1 METTNGGIVFKV
13 VPFPIHR
20 GGRDCYSIVG
30 CWSGGRW
37 APSRDL
43 QQIHV
48 FKRGHKTVSGIWDV
62 LGVESSTSVSMDA
75 ILIAARK
82 EGSATIDPG
91 DIIIFGSEST
101 YTEVDILEADLL
113 KPTRCLAVELGPTKL
128 HAIIE
133 AKDGRCERLVV
144 FHSRVDTITPIANH
158 IVYWRGKPF
167 NIKLRANWLISDFE
181 HLEMYFIETQVSVI
195 RLLKILSPTRDFVLN
210 VGQEMSG
217 VPLRSGKGRKRPRSV
232 YENFEPLMSTLAGSL
247 KVRLHPAKPSQ
258 ITFGL
263 QPTKPLEL
271 LMEVFSAAESK
282 QPSRIREV
290 LAEYVTS
297 LDEILEDVRKIAA
310 TAKKYGKFKIT
321 AGVRETLIEKHTEDV
336 ILSAIADLSETT
348 TEVEGLLYAH
358 DSHRYWFRL
367 LTEDSHDWT
376 IKYQESDQALI
387 IGLVPRK
394 FRAKIKIKISI
405 SSKDPP
411 RRVDSLVRNGDL
423 IEILPLSKE
432 A

>member
-158 IVYWRGKPF
+158 IVYWRGKPYLF
-167 NIKLRANWLISDFE
+167 
-181 HLEMYFIETQVSVI
+181 
-195 RLLKILSPTRDFVLN
+195 
-210 VGQEMSG
+210 
-217 VPLRSGKGRKRPRSV
+217 KRP
-232 YENFEPLMSTLAGSL
+232 P
-247 KVRLHPAKPSQ
+247 
-258 ITFGL
+258 
-263 QPTKPLEL
+263 
-271 LMEVFSAAESK
+271 
-282 QPSRIREV
+282 
-290 LAEYVTS
+290 
-297 LDEILEDVRKIAA
+297 
-310 TAKKYGKFKIT
+310 KK
-321 AGVRETLIEKHTEDV
+321 
-336 ILSAIADLSETT
+336 S
-348 TEVEGLLYAH
+348 
-358 DSHRYWFRL
+358 
-367 LTEDSHDWT
+367 
-376 IKYQESDQALI
+376 
-387 IGLVPRK
+387 
-394 FRAKIKIKISI
+394 
-405 SSKDPP
+405 
-411 RRVDSLVRNGDL
+411 
-423 IEILPLSKE
+423 
-432 A
+432 